1 MLCSFCTTLH
11 YTPQNHIKTKDVVQ
25 VTQGQHKWVTPSRY
39 ACVYVC
45 VCCAHS
51 YLMFSLLYILSLSH
65 THTHTHTYTPNHTH
79 SPCTASTRGSTM
91 KPRCK
96 RTEVSYAFEQT
107 TSDCSG
113 TDRRPSRPLPP
124 RPWCQGDK
132 CALPSQG
139 DRYVYV

>member
-1 MLCSFCTTLH
+1 MLYSFCTTLH
-11 YTPQNHIKTKDVVQ
+11 YTTQNHIKTKDVVQ
-25 VTQGQHKWVTPSRY
+25 VTQGQHRWVTV
-39 ACVYVC
+39 AIKVC
-45 VCCAHS
+45 VCVCVCVLRS
-51 YLMFSLLYILSLSH
+51 FVSCVLLLYMYILS
-65 THTHTHTYTPNHTH
+65 HTHTHTYTPNHTH

-96 RTEVSYAFEQT
+96 RTEVSYALEPT

-132 CALPSQG
+132 CALPLQG